1 MSMGHR
7 DRQHVSDPSSRDG
20 SEKKSFTFLRNELPV
35 RLANIM
41 KEINLLPKQ
50 LLCMPSVQLVE
61 SWYEQSFEELVAFD
75 KADCTDQTVLERFCD
90 TLIKIRNRHNNVVE
104 TMAQGMLEMKE
115 THCIE
120 PTNFDC
126 QIQYFLDRF
135 YLSRISIRML
145 ISQHTLVF
153 GQTLPEN
160 VRQIGSIDPYC
171 NVLQVAED
179 AYENAR
185 FLCEQYYMTA
195 PECNFICLNPH
206 EKVKEILI
214 TYVPSHL
221 YHMLFELIKNSMRAV
236 VEKHEDEPSI
246 PKLDLMICKGKEDVT
261 FKLSD
266 QGGGI
271 ARSEVDVLFNY
282 MYSTAP
288 RPPSP
293 NSASNTPLAGYGY
306 GLPLSRLY
314 AKYFNGDLRLNSV
327 EGYGTDA
334 TIYLKVFPSDASELL
349 PVYNKTSRNKYDDV
363 SVPISDWSDSSQKNG
378 LHSGPAKS
386 ASHFKRPGNGKNG
399 SNGQT

>member
-1 MSMGHR
+1 MRLTGCYLRNVAQMLDHYSQFH
-7 DRQHVSDPSSRDG
+7 PSVLSIQQFLDFGSKDG
-20 SEKKSFTFLRNELPV
+20 SERSSFKFLRNELPV

-61 SWYEQSFEELVAFD
+61 SWYERSFEELLAFE
-75 KADCTDQTVLERFCD
+75 KVDCSDQILERFCE
-90 TLIKIRNRHNNVVE
+90 TLLKIRNRHNDVVE

-120 PTNFDC
+120 PTNFEC

-160 VRQIGSIDPYC
+160 ARQIGSIDPYC
-171 NVLQVAED
+171 NVLRVAED

-195 PECNFICLNPH
+195 PECNFTCLNPH
-206 EKVKEILI
+206 EK
-214 TYVPSHL
+214 
-221 YHMLFELIKNSMRAV
+221 LIKNSMRAV

-246 PKLDLMICKGKEDVT
+246 PKLNLMICKGKEDVT
-261 FKLSD
+261 IKLSD
-266 QGGGI
+266 EGGGI

-293 NSASNTPLAGYGY
+293 NSSSNTPLAGYGY

-327 EGYGTDA
+327 EGHGTDA

-349 PVYNKTSRNKYDDV
+349 PVYNKTSKNKYDDI
-363 SVPISDWSDSSQKNG
+363 SVPISDWSDINQTNG
-378 LHSGPAKS
+378 LHKGPAKS
-386 ASHFKRPGNGKNG
+386 ASHFKRPGNGRNG
-399 SNGQT
+399 TNAHT